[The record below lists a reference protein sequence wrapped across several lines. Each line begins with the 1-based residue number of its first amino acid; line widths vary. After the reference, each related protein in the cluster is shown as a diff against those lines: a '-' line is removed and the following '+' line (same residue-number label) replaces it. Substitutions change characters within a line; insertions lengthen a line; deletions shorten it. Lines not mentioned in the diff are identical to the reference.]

1 MDFMNR
7 DDFILRINALSKLV
21 RTEYQL
27 TQEKMAHILGISKKT
42 LVESEKGRRNLGWTE
57 CALLAMTFSASTVL
71 QNEFGGDIQDMVQS
85 IAFDDMHVSYPY
97 TMGGKVWWTTV
108 EETDGFRIQQNIVSG
123 HYRILNADNQRLMS
137 SFSLTEVRAHLA
149 GEKRT

>member
-1 MDFMNR
+1 MNR
-7 DDFILRINALSKLV
+7 EDFILRMNALSKLV
-21 RTEYQL
+21 RTEYSL
-27 TQEKMAHILGISKKT
+27 TQEKMSYILGISKKT

-57 CALLAMTFSASTVL
+57 CALLAMTFSASVVL

-85 IAFDDMHVSYPY
+85 IAFEDMHVVYPY

-108 EETDGFRIQQNIVSG
+108 EEDGGFRIQQNLVSS

-137 SFSLTEVRAHLA
+137 SFSLAEIKKHLE
-149 GEKRT
+149 GMWR

>member
-1 MDFMNR
+1 MNR
-7 DDFILRINALSKLV
+7 EDFILRINALNRLV

-85 IAFDDMHVSYPY
+85 IAFEDMHVAYPY
-97 TMGGKVWWTTV
+97 TMGGRVWWNTV
-108 EETDGFRIQQNIVSG
+108 EEKDGFRIQQNIVSG
-123 HYRILNADNQRLMS
+123 HYRVLNADNQRLMS
-137 SFSLTEVRAHLA
+137 SFSLDEVRLHLQ
-149 GEKRT
+149 KQVMM